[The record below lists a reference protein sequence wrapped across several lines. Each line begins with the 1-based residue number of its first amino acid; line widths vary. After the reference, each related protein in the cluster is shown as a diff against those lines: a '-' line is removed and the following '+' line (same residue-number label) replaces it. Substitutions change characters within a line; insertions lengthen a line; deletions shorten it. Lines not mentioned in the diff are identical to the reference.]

1 VCGHIWIWKLDEA
14 SEKIRAGRLP
24 PKLAYSFRASAEDAP
39 RASRFDQGFASHS
52 LNVGNDLVIAPT
64 ETANDDLDLFEHG
77 STDTQPIPY
86 AAHLRIKSLEKTV
99 ETQRQEIDE
108 RCAQIADLWCVQQQQ
123 IEALNDA
130 CDAIKRLEDSL
141 SSLQGRLAERDNEV
155 ALARQTISALEQD
168 RESSRQTLAKMQDD
182 NAALL
187 QKGLELSDAFN
198 AREAAIA
205 AARDKV
211 HALEAELSAKTLE
224 NVSLAA
230 AVETFDSRLRAENE
244 RRRSEVAE
252 RQAALDR
259 TVAARDKDINDA
271 KAVMAELMARYT
283 ALKNDLESLELEKT
297 QARAK
302 LKSQADM
309 IVFLETVV
317 RAGRQG

>member
-1 VCGHIWIWKLDEA
+1 VCGHTWIWKLDEA

-24 PKLAYSFRASAEDAP
+24 LKLAYSIRADAEDASW
-39 RASRFDQGFASHS
+39 ASRFDQESARHS
-52 LNVGNDLVIAPT
+52 LNVGNDLVVTPA
-64 ETANDDLDLFEHG
+64 ETANDDLDLFARG
-77 STDTQPIPY
+77 SAGTQPIPY
-86 AAHLRIKSLEKTV
+86 DAHLRIKSLEKTV

-108 RCAQIADLWCVQQQQ
+108 RCIQIADLWCVQQQQ
-123 IEALNDA
+123 VEALNNA

-141 SSLQGRLAERDNEV
+141 SSLQEKLAQRDNEV
-155 ALARQTISALEQD
+155 GLAKKTIAALEQD
-168 RESSRQTLAKMQDD
+168 RDASRKILAKARDD

-187 QKGLELSDAFN
+187 QKALELSDAFN

-205 AARDKV
+205 AARNKV

-230 AVETFDSRLRAENE
+230 AVETFDSRLRAESE
-244 RRRSEVAE
+244 LRHSEVAE

-259 TVAARDKDINDA
+259 AITSRDKDIQSA
-271 KAVMAELMARYT
+271 KTVMGELMARYT
-283 ALKNDLESLELEKT
+283 ALKNELEAHELEKA
-297 QARAK
+297 QALAK